1 MELKDIEVVNSNA
14 LTKIESLKSLVKS
27 EMAQGLYVSPKV
39 KKGAALL
46 NVASSKSMIRNSV
59 RGSTASLGKSSYKS
73 LSPQARMD
81 LEREARINE
90 SQKKLVFHDFSVPLH
105 IGKAKGLM
113 SMPNSR
119 KASKQRVDIISGK
132 LQSDLM
138 KIEEK
143 NYSK

>member
-1 MELKDIEVVNSNA
+1 MELKDIEVVNNNA

-73 LSPQARMD
+73 LSP
-81 LEREARINE
+81 
-90 SQKKLVFHDFSVPLH
+90 
-105 IGKAKGLM
+105 
-113 SMPNSR
+113 
-119 KASKQRVDIISGK
+119 
-132 LQSDLM
+132 
-138 KIEEK
+138 
-143 NYSK
+143 